1 MPRLLSGGILRF
13 AGPINHGRKDPNP
26 QFGLSVYLY
35 NAPGIKSLCGFKNIK
50 GAFVSGLD
58 INYMN
63 GLETLDG
70 AEGITSVGVAKPL
83 GYGFVISQNAVLT
96 SAIALANTQYP
107 PLSLDISN
115 NSQLACVPQQ
125 WPLKDQRGN
134 TIRNGK
140 ALHDPCLFSCNS
152 TSGSW

>member
-1 MPRLLSGGILRF
+1 MYPALR
-13 AGPINHGRKDPNP
+13 ACVASRT
-26 QFGLSVYLY
+26 Y
-35 NAPGIKSLCGFKNIK
+35 IK

-63 GLETLDG
+63 GLETPGG
-70 AEGITSVGVAKPL
+70 AEGITSVGVARPL

-125 WPLKDQRGN
+125 WPLKDERGN

-152 TSGSW
+152 ASGRCSQSATGIQSESNCDNTCSKPTYIYM

>member
-1 MPRLLSGGILRF
+1 MHPALS
-13 AGPINHGRKDPNP
+13 
-26 QFGLSVYLY
+26 
-35 NAPGIKSLCGFKNIK
+35 KSLCGFKDIK

-63 GLETLDG
+63 GLETPGG
-70 AEGITSVGVAKPL
+70 AEGITSVGVARPL

-125 WPLKDQRGN
+125 WPLKDERGN

-152 TSGSW
+152 TPGRCSQSATGIQSESNCDNACSKPTYIYM